1 VKTTEIIAN
10 LQTAATAAL
19 GIDSF
24 YLNAAAKRMEELR
37 QMCSDARDELVQ
49 LSCNETGLD
58 ELIDKLTEARE

>member
-1 VKTTEIIAN
+1 MKTTEIIAN
-10 LQTAATAAL
+10 LQAAATAAL
-19 GIDSF
+19 GMDSF
-24 YLNAAAKRMEELR
+24 YLDAAAKRMEELR